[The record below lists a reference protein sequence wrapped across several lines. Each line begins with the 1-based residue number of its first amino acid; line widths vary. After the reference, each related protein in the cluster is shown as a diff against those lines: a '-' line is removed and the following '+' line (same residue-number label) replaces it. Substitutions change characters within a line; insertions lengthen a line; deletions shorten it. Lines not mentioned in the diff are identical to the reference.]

1 VAEGAGGEV
10 EVLRCAAST
19 TADPDDLRERV
30 ATGVDWLVLLEAARL
45 HGLGPLLW
53 WTLSRAGPDAVP
65 AEHAAHLQ
73 DQFHRNAAH
82 GLLMQREAVRILSL
96 LQDQGIRAIPYK
108 GPVLAS
114 TVYGNVAL
122 RTYSDLDIV
131 VRPRDVD
138 RALALLVDDA
148 YRVVHADDE
157 RARDEHH
164 RFHHELRRD
173 DGRVKV
179 ELHWSFAPP
188 SWRFMRDL
196 EPVWARLEPWDVG
209 GGELVPGLC
218 PEDLLTVLCAHGAR
232 HWWLRLLWI
241 ADIAELVRARP
252 DMDWDAALG
261 RARHDGVR
269 RLTLSGLALAA
280 DVLDA
285 PLPDVVR
292 AATRADP
299 MVGTVV
305 ARLREV
311 VLSLRPAEPSG
322 RPASKLYLAMRERRR
337 EKAAYLLYPNEEDL
351 ASVSLP
357 SGLTALY
364 WAVRPLKLASK
375 YVVEPSVRGARGAL
389 RHSSPGNSRSS
400 GSPT

>member
-1 VAEGAGGEV
+1 
-10 EVLRCAAST
+10 
-19 TADPDDLRERV
+19 
-30 ATGVDWLVLLEAARL
+30 VDWPVLLEVAGL
-45 HGLGPLLW
+45 HGVGPLLW
-53 WTLSRAGPDAVP
+53 WTLSRAGPGAVP
-65 AEHAAHLQ
+65 PEWAAHLQ
-73 DQFHRNAAH
+73 NQFHRNAAH
-82 GLLMQREAVRILSL
+82 GLLMQREAIRILTL
-96 LQDQGIRAIPYK
+96 FEDHGIRAIPYK

-138 RALALLVDDA
+138 RALALLLDDA
-148 YRVVHADDE
+148 YRLVHSDDE

-164 RFHHELRRD
+164 RFHHELRRRD
-173 DGRVKV
+173 ERVKV

-196 EPVWARLEPWDVG
+196 EPVWARLEAWDAG
-209 GGELVPGLC
+209 GGELVQGLC

-232 HWWLRLLWI
+232 HWWLRLLWV
-241 ADIAELVRARP
+241 ADIAELVRARS

-285 PLPDVVR
+285 PVPDVVR
-292 AATRADP
+292 AAIRADP
-299 MVGTVV
+299 VVGSVV

-311 VLSLRPAEPSG
+311 VLALRPAEPSG

-337 EKAAYLLYPNEEDL
+337 EKAAYLLFPNEEDL
-351 ASVSLP
+351 SSVSLP
-357 SGLTALY
+357 AGMNGLY
-364 WAVRPLKLASK
+364 WVVRPVKLASK
-375 YVVEPSVRGARGAL
+375 YVVEPSVRGARRAL
-389 RHSSPGNSRSS
+389 RPSSSPPPPNGRSS
-400 GSPT
+400 GSPG

>member
-1 VAEGAGGEV
+1 VGEGPGGEV
-10 EVLRCAAST
+10 EVLRRAAST
-19 TADPDDLRERV
+19 SADSDRVRDLV
-30 ATGVDWLVLLEAARL
+30 ASGVDWTVLLEAARL

-53 WTLSRAGPDAVP
+53 WTLSRAGPGAVP
-65 AEHAAHLQ
+65 PEHAAHLQ
-73 DQFHRNAAH
+73 DQLHRNAAH
-82 GLLMQREAVRILSL
+82 GLLMQREAIRILTL
-96 LQDQGIRAIPYK
+96 FEDHGIRGIPYK

-138 RALALLVDDA
+138 RALALLLDDA
-148 YRVVHADDE
+148 YRVVHSDDE

-173 DGRVKV
+173 DDRVKV
-179 ELHWSFAPP
+179 ELHWSFAPR
-188 SWRFMRDL
+188 SWRFLRDL
-196 EPVWARLEPWDVG
+196 EPVWSRLEPWDVG
-209 GGELVPGLC
+209 GRALVDGLC
-218 PEDLLTVLCAHGAR
+218 PEDLLIVLCAHGAR
-232 HWWLRLLWI
+232 HWWLRLLWV

-261 RARHDGVR
+261 RARRDGVR
-269 RLTLSGLALAA
+269 RLTLSGLALAG

-285 PLPDVVR
+285 DLPEVVR
-292 AATRADP
+292 AAIRADP
-299 MVGTVV
+299 VVGSVV
-305 ARLREV
+305 TCLREV
-311 VLSLRPAEPSG
+311 ALSLRPAELSG
-322 RPASKLYLAMRERRR
+322 RAASKLYLAMRERRR

-357 SGLTALY
+357 AGMNGLY

-375 YVVEPSVRGARGAL
+375 YVVEPSVRGVRRSLGPSAPPNG
-389 RHSSPGNSRSS
+389 RSS
-400 GSPT
+400 GSPG